1 MAKSTSSAK
10 CSIWFGVLTLVG
22 LGTVPCFLLPE
33 IRLPLASVS
42 FVQFFLP
49 LLASSSL
56 CFLSLSPLFPQE
68 RLPHLSL
75 TFQGSSL
82 QVTQGPHS
90 LYSQTEPS
98 LSFETYPEISLLKMG
113 IHCHGRWDVL
123 CVLIPTSLYPFTA
136 PPHPHPRSRCL
147 QTLCSPVTSQA
158 FGNIHFV
165 AVSSLTCPT
174 TFTFKLSPDH
184 PLKTHT
190 IITFSRKRLL
200 SPQCD
205 FAVVP

>member
-1 MAKSTSSAK
+1 MEIFHAFFVLRPTPNKPSLTTRPPPCSLPSLHRHQRLQRTAVPITEMISSRAPCQVPGLPAPQSSFCCLPSPGRNVEKSTSSAK

-22 LGTVPCFLLPE
+22 LGTAPCFLLPE

-49 LLASSSL
+49 LLTSSSL
-56 CFLSLSPLFPQE
+56 FFLSLSPLFPQE

-98 LSFETYPEISLLKMG
+98 LSFET
-113 IHCHGRWDVL
+113 
-123 CVLIPTSLYPFTA
+123 
-136 PPHPHPRSRCL
+136 
-147 QTLCSPVTSQA
+147 
-158 FGNIHFV
+158 
-165 AVSSLTCPT
+165 
-174 TFTFKLSPDH
+174 
-184 PLKTHT
+184 
-190 IITFSRKRLL
+190 
-200 SPQCD
+200 
-205 FAVVP
+205 

>member
-1 MAKSTSSAK
+1 MISSRAP
-10 CSIWFGVLTLVG
+10 CQVPGLPAPQSSFCPLPQSREEMWRSQRVLLSAAYGLGVLTLVG

-113 IHCHGRWDVL
+113 IHCRGRWDVL
-123 CVLIPTSLYPFTA
+123 CILIPTSLYPFTG
-136 PPHPHPRSRCL
+136 PPGPP
-147 QTLCSPVTSQA
+147 PPA
-158 FGNIHFV
+158 GGGGG
-165 AVSSLTCPT
+165 
-174 TFTFKLSPDH
+174 
-184 PLKTHT
+184 
-190 IITFSRKRLL
+190 RL
-200 SPQCD
+200 
-205 FAVVP
+205 A